1 MASSELEA
9 RDAAKQTAVYKDSTP
24 PQQKIILPQMS
35 EVPKLRNLVV
45 KTSPSCKLI
54 TAIYKAS
61 SLQKSKFQRESNV
74 MHNEGFTRADTIISS
89 QE

>member
-1 MASSELEA
+1 MLLNKLLCT
-9 RDAAKQTAVYKDSTP
+9 RTAPP